1 MAIEAPL
8 SKFKKSNFKI
18 AVAACVIFAA
28 VFAYDGYLSK
38 YEWSLR
44 YKFYEKHVKQGKPD
58 DTMIFNQKAPIF
70 LLAAAVLLVARL
82 WSLKDKKLLA
92 DESELI
98 ISAKEKIPYDSI
110 QKIDKTHFGS
120 KGYFIITYKN
130 KNGGEINRKIN
141 NKKYDN
147 LSAVLDELVAKIR

>member
-8 SKFKKSNFKI
+8 SKFKKNNLKI
-18 AVAACVIFAA
+18 YIAFCIGLAIWC
-28 VFAYDGYLSK
+28 AYDGY
-38 YEWSLR
+38 
-44 YKFYEKHVKQGKPD
+44 FNEKWIEEHTDADGNPQTYLVV
-58 DTMIFNQKAPIF
+58 NRKAPPYLIG
-70 LLAAAVLLVARL
+70 AAVLLGAYLFAIRN
-82 WSLKDKKLLA
+82 KKILA

-130 KNGGEINRKIN
+130 KDGCEINRKIN